1 MSVCAT
7 SAMKTAECVVQSRD
21 LCGESPIWDAAA
33 KCVYWTD
40 INGFAIRRF
49 VPATGEVNSWK
60 FDAPVT
66 ALALTSLSGWLMAA
80 VGGRLLFWSAQ
91 GNRRVEF
98 VAVESDW
105 PNHRL
110 NDGAADAEG
119 NFWLGSMRNNVAPD
133 GGEVK
138 AEGFTGSLYRV
149 TPDGDVSVH
158 DSEFGI
164 ANTVVW
170 SPEGTTFY
178 CGCTIRNVIW
188 AYDYVADGAKSD
200 VRNRRVFA
208 ERAGAG
214 LPDGSAMDEEGF
226 VWNCRWGGNVISR
239 ISPAGE
245 VVEKIAMPV
254 SNVTNC
260 AFAGDDGRTL
270 FVTTASMGAESEEMA
285 GNLFA
290 MQVPVRGAPAGKFR
304 ISAEWAARLERR
316 A

>member
-1 MSVCAT
+1 
-7 SAMKTAECVVQSRD
+7 MKVAECVGRLRS
-21 LCGESPIWDAAA
+21 LCGESPLWDAVN

-49 VPATGEVNSWK
+49 VPETGEVKSWK

-66 ALALTSLSGWLMAA
+66 ALALTSVDRWLIAA
-80 VGGRLLFWSAQ
+80 VGGRVLFWTAD
-91 GNRRVEF
+91 GDRRVEF
-98 VAVESDW
+98 VAVERDW

-119 NFWLGSMRNNVAPD
+119 NFWVGSMRNNVAAD
-133 GGEVK
+133 GTEVA

-149 TPDGDVSVH
+149 TPDGEVSVR

-164 ANTVVW
+164 TNTVVW
-170 SPEGTTFY
+170 SPDRAKFY

-188 AYDYVADGAKSD
+188 EYDFVQDGAKSD
-200 VRNRRVFA
+200 VRNRRVFVEKA
-208 ERAGAG
+208 APG

-226 VWNCRWGGNVISR
+226 IWNCRWGGKCILR

-254 SNVTNC
+254 SNITHC
-260 AFAGDDGRTL
+260 AFGGDDGRTL
-270 FVTTASMGAESEEMA
+270 FVTTASMGAEQEETA
-285 GNLFA
+285 GCLFA
-290 MQVPVRGAPAGKFR
+290 IQVPVRGTEIGKFQ
-304 ISAEWAARLERR
+304 ISQEWAAQLALRM
-316 A
+316 

>member
-1 MSVCAT
+1 
-7 SAMKTAECVVQSRD
+7 MKVAECIVRSRD
-21 LCGESPIWDAAA
+21 LCGESPLWDATR

-40 INGFAIRRF
+40 INGFAIRRLL
-49 VPATGEVNSWK
+49 PATGDVKSWR

-66 ALALTSLSGWLMAA
+66 ALALTSLDGWLIAA
-80 VGGRLLFWSAQ
+80 VGGRLLFWTADRD
-91 GNRRVEF
+91 RRVEF
-98 VAVESDW
+98 VTVERDW

-119 NFWLGSMRNNVAPD
+119 NFWVGSMRNNVALD
-133 GGEVK
+133 GSEVK

-149 TPDGDVSVH
+149 TPDGDVSVR

-170 SPEGTTFY
+170 SPDRSTFY
-178 CGCTIRNVIW
+178 CGCTVRNVIW
-188 AYDYVADGAKSD
+188 AYDYVTAGANSD
-200 VRNRRVFA
+200 VRDRRVFA

-226 VWNCRWGGNVISR
+226 IWNCRWGGRSILR
-239 ISPAGE
+239 ISPVGE
-245 VVEKIAMPV
+245 VVERIAMPV
-254 SNVTNC
+254 TNVTNC
-260 AFAGDDGRTL
+260 ACGGDDGRTL
-270 FVTTASMGAESEEMA
+270 FVTTASTGAESEEMA

-290 MQVPVRGAPAGKFR
+290 MQVPVRGAEVGKFR
-304 ISAEWAARLERR
+304 ISAEWASRLARR